1 MDTDKLI
8 IDNIPLVNLMIKE
21 LHCRWTTDDQYQK
34 YYDFGLEGLIKG
46 AKSYDESKGKPSTY
60 LCTCIKNN
68 ITRCF
73 YLDNLPK
80 RKNLAGTDISLNYA
94 MYSDNLYDY
103 TELGELIPDPKVNI
117 EEEIEKKIQIETII
131 AAINSLDNERD
142 KLVIKMYYGLDGYK
156 EANSCDEIAKEFG
169 VSRNMI
175 NTRLH
180 RAINKLKK
188 NLKKSKDISIKKE
201 KKKKYGFG
209 KDYLLMN
216 EIITATEVKEQKQKT
231 STTLNNLNTVLFQ
244 QIDKLNDNNSDFEHE
259 IRKAYAISQLA
270 QQIVANTNTQIKA
283 VKLMREK
290 DITDEKELAMLGINK

>member
-60 LCTCIKNN
+60 LCMCIKNS
-68 ITRCF
+68 ILHCF

-80 RKNLAGTDISLNYA
+80 RKNPVGTDISLNYA

-156 EANSCDEIAKEFG
+156 EANSCDEIAKKFG

-188 NLKKSKDISIKKE
+188 EFKKNKYTVIKKE
-201 KKKKYGFG
+201 KNKTYGFG
-209 KDYLLMN
+209 KDNLLMN
-216 EIITATEVKEQKQKT
+216 EIITATQVKEEKQKT

-244 QIDKLNDNNSDFEHE
+244 QIDKLNNDNSDFEHE
-259 IRKAYAISQLA
+259 IRKAYAIAQLA